1 MHKPIWDDRITLDKK
16 KNEIVRI
23 INARSNQKI
32 IPGLKKGEQTNFDC
46 YKQYETSPD
55 VCRNLYRN
63 FYNWLGVEFPKEMVY
78 NYRTK
83 RHVRRG
89 YDEWDEVICNVNIDT
104 PYHPTE
110 REKKIICDKYP
121 AFRYVLNKWSG
132 TRSQTMAVLKV
143 WKEHPEIEL
152 PLSLGYYDVCFSKS
166 FYTMKKEDLKKCYK
180 YMNENRELN
189 LSITDLK
196 FILRYGEETADM
208 YCRAKSIMGRRVKI
222 GNLKWILNQYD
233 KYYKNDQWALRRDF
247 DEYKELCEYF
257 HKDMKDEYWAH
268 PYNLR
273 ERTDDLRVQRENI
286 RMLQRAEELK
296 KKMTRYK
303 KVIKRFE
310 GWDRTIDGYDI
321 IIPKTIEQWQKQASV
336 LHQCIIRMNYMDKC
350 NDNYILVFIYK
361 DGEPYATCEVT
372 DVKNGEISQFYCNES
387 DRANLYPNDKCKSI
401 VYNWVNELKT
411 IQEIA

>member
-1 MHKPIWDDRITLDKK
+1 MHKAIWTDRITLDKK

-23 INARSNQKI
+23 VNARSNQKK
-32 IPGLKKGEQTNFDC
+32 IPGLKKGEQTSFDC

-63 FYNWLGVEFPKEMVY
+63 FYNYLGVEFPKETVY

-89 YDEWDEVICNVNIDT
+89 YDEWDEVVCNVNIDT
-104 PYHPTE
+104 PYYPTE

-132 TRSQTMAVLKV
+132 TRSQTMKVLKV
-143 WKEHPEIEL
+143 WKEHPEVEL
-152 PLSLGYYDVCFSKS
+152 PLSLGYYDIIFCKS

-180 YMNENRELN
+180 YMNENRQLN

-196 FILRYGEETADM
+196 IIVRHGEEVSDM
-208 YCRAKSIMGRRVKI
+208 YCRAKMIMGHSVKI
-222 GNLKWILNQYD
+222 SELKWLLGQYD
-233 KYYKNDQWALRRDF
+233 KYYKNKSWSLRGDME
-247 DEYKELCEYF
+247 DYKELCEYF

-268 PYNLR
+268 PKNLR
-273 ERTDDLRVQRENI
+273 ERVDELRVQRENI

-303 KVIKRFE
+303 RVIKQFE
-310 GWDRTIDGYDI
+310 GWDRVIDGYSI
-321 IIPKTIEQWQKQASV
+321 IIPKTIEQWQNQANV
-336 LHQCIIRMNYMDKC
+336 LNQCIIRMNYMDLVSK
-350 NDNYILVFIYK
+350 NRVLFFILKGDTPI
-361 DGEPYATCEVT
+361 ATCEVT
-372 DVKNGEISQFYCNES
+372 DLLEKKIGQFYADEH
-387 DRANLYPNDKCKSI
+387 DRSNCLPTPEVRNAMLKYLD
-401 VYNWVNELKT
+401 ELKV
-411 IQEIA
+411 A

>member
-1 MHKPIWDDRITLDKK
+1 MHKPIWNDRITLDKK

-46 YKQYETSPD
+46 YKEYETSTD

-63 FYNWLGVEFPKEMVY
+63 FYNYLGVEFPKEIVW

-89 YDEWDEVICNVNIDT
+89 YDEWDEVCCNVNIDT
-104 PYHPTE
+104 PYYPTE

-143 WKEHPEIEL
+143 WKEHPEVEL
-152 PLSLGYYDVCFSKS
+152 PLSLGYYDIIFCKS
-166 FYTMKKEDLKKCYK
+166 LYTMKKEDLKKCYK
-180 YMNENRELN
+180 YMNENRQLN

-196 FILRYGEETADM
+196 IIVRHGEEVSDM
-208 YCRAKSIMGRRVKI
+208 YCRAKMIMGRCVKI
-222 GNLKWILNQYD
+222 SELKWLLGQYD
-233 KYYKNDQWALRRDF
+233 KYYKNNSWSLRGDME
-247 DEYKELCEYF
+247 DYKELCKYF

-268 PYNLR
+268 PKNLR
-273 ERTDDLRVQRENI
+273 ERVEDLRVQRENI

-296 KKMTRYK
+296 KKMTHYK
-303 KVIKRFE
+303 RVIKQFD
-310 GWDRTIDGYDI
+310 GWDRVIDGYNI

-336 LHQCIIRMNYMDKC
+336 LNQCIIRMNYMDEVNK
-350 NDNYILVFIYK
+350 NYVLFFILKGDTPI
-361 DGEPYATCEVT
+361 ATCEVT
-372 DVKNGEISQFYCNES
+372 NLLEKKIGQFYADEH
-387 DRANLYPNDKCKSI
+387 DRSNCLPTPEVRNAMLKYLD
-401 VYNWVNELKT
+401 ELKV
-411 IQEIA
+411 A

>member
-46 YKQYETSPD
+46 YKEYETSTD

-63 FYNWLGVEFPKEMVY
+63 FYNYLGVEFPKELVW
-78 NYRTK
+78 NYKTK

-89 YDEWDEVICNVNIDT
+89 YDDWDEVCCGVHIET
-104 PYHPTE
+104 TYYPTE
-110 REKKIICDKYP
+110 REKKIICNKYP

-143 WKEHPEIEL
+143 WKEHPEVEL
-152 PLSLGYYDVCFSKS
+152 PLSLGYYDIIFCKS
-166 FYTMKKEDLKKCYK
+166 FYTMKKEDLKKCFK
-180 YMNENRELN
+180 YMNENRQLN

-196 FILRYGEETADM
+196 IIVRHGEEVSDM
-208 YCRAKSIMGRRVKI
+208 YCRAKMLMGRSVKI
-222 GNLKWILNQYD
+222 RELKWLLGQYD
-233 KYYKNDQWALRRDF
+233 KYYKNKRWSLRSDME
-247 DEYKELCEYF
+247 DYKELCEYF

-268 PYNLR
+268 PKNLR
-273 ERTDDLRVQRENI
+273 ERVNDLRTQRENI

-303 KVIKRFE
+303 RVIKQFD
-310 GWDRTIDGYDI
+310 GWDRVIDGYSI
-321 IIPKTIEQWQKQASV
+321 IIPKTIEQWQTQAAV
-336 LHQCIIRMNYMDKC
+336 LNQCIIRMNYMDTVTK
-350 NDNYILVFIYK
+350 NRVLFFILKGDTPI
-361 DGEPYATCEVT
+361 ATCEVT
-372 DVKNGEISQFYCNES
+372 NLLEKKIGQFYADEH
-387 DRANLYPNDKCKSI
+387 DRENCLPTPEVRNAMLKYLD
-401 VYNWVNELKT
+401 EL
-411 IQEIA
+411 EVA

>member
-23 INARSNQKI
+23 VNARSNQKI

-55 VCRNLYRN
+55 VCRNIYRN
-63 FYNWLGVEFPKEMVY
+63 FYNCLGVEFPKETVY

-83 RHVRRG
+83 RHVKRG
-89 YDEWDEVICNVNIDT
+89 YDEWDEVGYGIHIDT
-104 PYHPTE
+104 SYRLTE

-189 LSITDLK
+189 LSISDLK
-196 FILRYGEETADM
+196 IIVRHGEEVADM
-208 YCRAKSIMGRRVKI
+208 YFRAKRIMGRTVKI
-222 GNLKWILNQYD
+222 SELKWLIGQYD
-233 KYYKNDQWALRRDF
+233 KYYKNESWSFREDVVD
-247 DEYKELCEYF
+247 YKGLCEYF
-257 HKDMKDEYWAH
+257 HKDMKDGYWAH
-268 PYNLR
+268 PKNLR
-273 ERTDDLRVQRENI
+273 ERLDELRTQRENI
-286 RMLQRAEELK
+286 RMLEEAEQLK
-296 KKMTRYK
+296 NKMTRYK
-303 KVIKRFE
+303 RVIKRFE
-310 GWDRTIDGYDI
+310 GWDRTIDGYNI
-321 IIPKTIEQWQKQASV
+321 IIPKTVEQWQKQASV
-336 LHQCIIRMNYMDKC
+336 LHQCIIRMNYIDEVNK
-350 NDNYILVFIYK
+350 NYVLFFILKGDTPI
-361 DGEPYATCEVT
+361 ATCEVT
-372 DVKNGEISQFYCNES
+372 NLLEKKIGQFYADEH
-387 DRANLYPNDKCKSI
+387 DRTNCLPTPEVRNAMLKYLD
-401 VYNWVNELKT
+401 ELKVT
-411 IQEIA
+411 

>member
-1 MHKPIWDDRITLDKK
+1 MHKPIFDDRITLDKK

-63 FYNWLGVEFPKEMVY
+63 FYNYLGVEFPKETVY

-89 YDEWDEVICNVNIDT
+89 YDEWDEVVCNVNIDT
-104 PYHPTE
+104 PYYPTE

-132 TRSQTMAVLKV
+132 TRSQTMKVLKV
-143 WKEHPEIEL
+143 WKEHPEVEL
-152 PLSLGYYDVCFSKS
+152 PLSLGYYDIIFCKS

-180 YMNENRELN
+180 YMNENRQLN

-196 FILRYGEETADM
+196 IIVRHGEEVSDM
-208 YCRAKSIMGRRVKI
+208 YCRAKMIMGHSVKI
-222 GNLKWILNQYD
+222 SELKWLLGQYD
-233 KYYKNDQWALRRDF
+233 KYYKNKSWSLRGDME
-247 DEYKELCEYF
+247 DYKELCEYF

-268 PYNLR
+268 PKNLR
-273 ERTDDLRVQRENI
+273 ERVDELRVQRENI

-296 KKMTRYK
+296 QKMARYK
-303 KVIKRFE
+303 KVIKRFD
-310 GWDRTIDGYDI
+310 GWDRVIDGYSI
-321 IIPKTIEQWQKQASV
+321 IIPKTIEQWQNQANV
-336 LHQCIIRMNYMDKC
+336 LNQCIIRMNYMDLVSK
-350 NDNYILVFIYK
+350 NRVLFFILKGDTPI
-361 DGEPYATCEVT
+361 ATCEVT
-372 DVKNGEISQFYCNES
+372 DLLEKKIGQFYADEH
-387 DRANLYPNDKCKSI
+387 DRSNCLPTPEVRNAMLKYLD
-401 VYNWVNELKT
+401 EL
-411 IQEIA
+411 EVA

>member
-1 MHKPIWDDRITLDKK
+1 MHKPIFDDRITLDKK

-46 YKQYETSPD
+46 YKQYETSTD

-63 FYNWLGVEFPKEMVY
+63 FYNYLGVEFPKETVY

-83 RHVRRG
+83 RHVKRG
-89 YDEWDEVICNVNIDT
+89 YDEWGEVCCNLNIDT
-104 PYHPTE
+104 PYYPTE

-132 TRSQTMAVLKV
+132 TRSQTMKVLKV
-143 WKEHPEIEL
+143 WKEHPEVEL
-152 PLSLGYYDVCFSKS
+152 PLSLGYYDIIFNKS
-166 FYTMKKEDLKKCYK
+166 FYAMKKEDLKKCYK

-196 FILRYGEETADM
+196 IIVRHGEEVADM
-208 YCRAKSIMGRRVKI
+208 YCRAKEIMGRRVKM
-222 GNLKWILNQYD
+222 GELKWILNQYE
-233 KYYKNDQWALRRDF
+233 KYYKNDRLALRRDI

-268 PYNLR
+268 PKNLR
-273 ERTDDLRVQRENI
+273 ERTDDLRTQRENI
-286 RMLQRAEELK
+286 RALQRAAELK

-303 KVIKRFE
+303 RVIKQFE
-310 GWDRTIDGYDI
+310 GWDRTIDGYNI
-321 IIPKTIEQWQKQASV
+321 IIPKTVEQWQKQASV
-336 LHQCIIRMNYMDKC
+336 LHQCIIRMNYIDLVSK
-350 NDNYILVFIYK
+350 NRVLFFILKGDTPI
-361 DGEPYATCEVT
+361 ATCEVT
-372 DVKNGEISQFYCNES
+372 DLLEKKIGQFYADEH
-387 DRANLYPNDKCKSI
+387 DRSNCLPTPEVRNAMLKYLD
-401 VYNWVNELKT
+401 ELKV
-411 IQEIA
+411 A

>member
-46 YKQYETSPD
+46 YKEYETSTD

-63 FYNWLGVEFPKEMVY
+63 FYNYLGVEFPKEMVW

-89 YDEWDEVICNVNIDT
+89 YDEWDEVCCGVHIET
-104 PYHPTE
+104 GFYPTE

-121 AFRYVLNKWSG
+121 AFRYVLNKWCG

-143 WKEHPEIEL
+143 WKEHPEVEL
-152 PLSLGYYDVCFSKS
+152 PLSLGYYDIIFNKS

-196 FILRYGEETADM
+196 IIVRHGEEVADM
-208 YCRAKSIMGRRVKI
+208 YCRAKEIMGRRVKM
-222 GNLKWILNQYD
+222 GELKWILNQYE
-233 KYYKNDQWALRRDF
+233 KYYKNDRWALRRDI

-268 PYNLR
+268 PKNLR
-273 ERTDDLRVQRENI
+273 ERTDDLRTQRENI
-286 RMLQRAEELK
+286 RALQRAAELK

-303 KVIKRFE
+303 RVIKQFE
-310 GWDRTIDGYDI
+310 GWDRTIDGYNI
-321 IIPKTIEQWQKQASV
+321 IIPKTVEQWQKQASV
-336 LHQCIIRMNYMDKC
+336 LHQCIIRMNYMDLVSK
-350 NDNYILVFIYK
+350 NRVLFFILKGDTPI
-361 DGEPYATCEVT
+361 ATCEVT
-372 DVKNGEISQFYCNES
+372 NLLEKKIGQFYADEF
-387 DRANLYPNDKCKSI
+387 DRSNCLPTTEVRNAMLKYLD
-401 VYNWVNELKT
+401 ELKV
-411 IQEIA
+411 A

>member
-1 MHKPIWDDRITLDKK
+1 MHRPIFDDRITLDKK

-63 FYNWLGVEFPKEMVY
+63 FYNYLGVEFPKETVW

-83 RHVRRG
+83 RHVKRG
-89 YDEWDEVICNVNIDT
+89 YDEWDEVCCNVNIDT
-104 PYHPTE
+104 PYYPTE

-132 TRSQTMAVLKV
+132 TRSQTMKVLKV
-143 WKEHPEIEL
+143 WKEHPEVEL
-152 PLSLGYYDVCFSKS
+152 PLSLGYYDIIFCKS

-189 LSITDLK
+189 LSISDLK
-196 FILRYGEETADM
+196 IIVRHGEEVSDM
-208 YCRAKSIMGRRVKI
+208 YCRAKRIMGRSVRI
-222 GNLKWILNQYD
+222 SELKWLLGQYD
-233 KYYKNDQWALRRDF
+233 KYYKNNSWSLRGDLG
-247 DEYKELCEYF
+247 EYKELCEYF

-268 PYNLR
+268 PKNLR
-273 ERTDDLRVQRENI
+273 ERVNDLRVQRENI

-303 KVIKRFE
+303 RVIKQFD
-310 GWDRTIDGYDI
+310 GWDRVIDGYNI
-321 IIPKTIEQWQKQASV
+321 IIPKTIEQWQNQANV
-336 LHQCIIRMNYMDKC
+336 LNQCIIRMNYMDLVSK
-350 NDNYILVFIYK
+350 NRVLFFILKGDTPI
-361 DGEPYATCEVT
+361 ATCEVT
-372 DVKNGEISQFYCNES
+372 NLLEKKIGQFYADEH
-387 DRANLYPNDKCKSI
+387 DRANCLPTPEVRNAMLKYLD
-401 VYNWVNELKT
+401 ELKV
-411 IQEIA
+411 A

>member
-1 MHKPIWDDRITLDKK
+1 MHKAIFTDRITLDKK
-16 KNEIVRI
+16 NNEIVRI
-23 INARSNQKI
+23 INARSNQKK
-32 IPGLKKGEQTNFDC
+32 IPGLKKGEQTSFDC

-63 FYNWLGVEFPKEMVY
+63 FYNYLGVEFPKEIVW
-78 NYRTK
+78 NYRTQ

-89 YDEWDEVICNVNIDT
+89 YDEWDEARYNLHLDT
-104 PYHPTE
+104 PYQPTE

-143 WKEHPEIEL
+143 WKEHPEVEL
-152 PLSLGYYDVCFSKS
+152 PLSLGYYDVIFNKS

-180 YMNENRELN
+180 YMNENRDLN

-196 FILRYGEETADM
+196 TIIKYGEEVADM
-208 YCRAKSIMGRRVKI
+208 SFRAKSIMGRRVKI
-222 GNLKWILNQYD
+222 SDVKWVVNLYE
-233 KYYKNDQWALRRDF
+233 KYYENNSWGLRNDYENYNDLCIYF
-247 DEYKELCEYF
+247 D
-257 HKDMKDEYWAH
+257 KDMKDEYWAH
-268 PYNLR
+268 PKNLK
-273 ERTDDLRVQRENI
+273 ERLEELRTQRENI
-286 RMLQRAEELK
+286 RMLEETVKLK
-296 KKMTRYK
+296 KKMARYTRA
-303 KVIKRFE
+303 IKRFE
-310 GWDRTIDGYDI
+310 GWDRTIDGYNI
-321 IIPKTIEQWQKQASV
+321 IIPKTVEQWQKQASV

-372 DVKNGEISQFYCNES
+372 DVKNGKISQFYCNES

-411 IQEIA
+411 TQEMA

>member
-63 FYNWLGVEFPKEMVY
+63 YHNYLMVEFPKETVY

-83 RHVRRG
+83 RHVKRG
-89 YDEWDEVICNVNIDT
+89 YDEWDEVTCNVNIDT
-104 PYHPTE
+104 TFYPTE

-180 YMNENRELN
+180 YMNKNRELN
-189 LSITDLK
+189 LSISDLK
-196 FILRYGEETADM
+196 ILIKHGEEVADM
-208 YCRAKSIMGRRVKI
+208 YFRAKEIMEHRVKMCE
-222 GNLKWILNQYD
+222 LKWILNQYD
-233 KYYKNDQWALRRDF
+233 KYYKDDSYALRTDMN
-247 DEYKELCEYF
+247 EYKELCKYF
-257 HKDMKDEYWAH
+257 NKDMKDEYWSH
-268 PYNLR
+268 PKNLK
-273 ERTDDLRVQRENI
+273 ERVSELRVQRENI
-286 RMLQRAEELK
+286 RKLEEAAELK

-303 KVIKRFE
+303 RVIKQFDGWDKVIN
-310 GWDRTIDGYDI
+310 GYSI
-321 IIPKTIEQWQKQASV
+321 IIPKTVEQWQKQASV
-336 LHQCIIRMNYMDKC
+336 LHQCIIRMNYMDHVNK
-350 NDNYILVFIYK
+350 NYVLFFILK
-361 DGEPYATCEVT
+361 DDTPIATCEVT
-372 DVKNGEISQFYCNES
+372 NLLEKKIGQFYGDEF
-387 DRANLYPNDKCKSI
+387 DRSNCLPTPEVRNAMLKYL
-401 VYNWVNELKT
+401 NELKV
-411 IQEIA
+411 A